1 MENGVS
7 TTENRICLSLGFFD
21 CMHLGHRGIVRAA
34 EEFCKKFDAV
44 SAVFTFTDDLGEKIK
59 NAKQLYTFDERKRL
73 FSECGIKEVIAYPFN
88 DTVKN
93 TDKRAFLDGLLN
105 QRNIA
110 AFVCGE
116 DYTFGRGG
124 EGDAEYL
131 RQFCNE
137 KKISLIV
144 VPRIDSG
151 GEKISSTRIKNLLSD
166 SKIEEA
172 NVLLGKPFFI
182 CNDVVRG
189 RGQGHLFGI
198 PTANVSISKDKL
210 LPASGVYACKAE
222 IDGSTYLAV
231 TNVGDKPT
239 FGDYS
244 QSVEA
249 LIDGFKGNLYGKKI
263 TVSFLKYLRRIQK
276 FSSPYELADAI
287 RKDLNR
293 SKELC

>member
-1 MENGVS
+1 MENGVF

-34 EEFCKKFDAV
+34 ADFCTKHGAV
-44 SAVFTFTDDLGEKIK
+44 SAIFTFTDDLGEKIK
-59 NAKQLYTFDERKRL
+59 NAKQLYTFEERKIL
-73 FSECGIKEVIAYPFN
+73 FSECGINEVVAYPFN
-88 DTVKN
+88 DAVKN
-93 TDKRAFLDGLLN
+93 TDKRAFLEGLTDK
-105 QRNIA
+105 RNIA

-124 EGDAEYL
+124 EGNADYL
-131 RQFCNE
+131 RQFCDE
-137 KKISLIV
+137 KNISLV
-144 VPRIDSG
+144 VAPRVDSG
-151 GEKISSTRIKNLLSD
+151 GEKVSSTRIKNLLSCG
-166 SKIEEA
+166 KIEEA
-172 NVLLGKPFFI
+172 NALLGKPFFI
-182 CNDVVRG
+182 RNYVVKG

-198 PTANVSISKDKL
+198 PTANVAISKDKL

-222 IDGSTYLAV
+222 IDGAVYLAV

-263 TVSFLKYLRRIQK
+263 TVSFLKFLRGIQK

-293 SKELC
+293 SKDLC